1 MPSGAVHPNRKP
13 GLKPSLWD
21 GIIPLGESRGGTPE
35 GERALQ
41 GARRVARC
49 GGCDPRLSA
58 FRFPFILFL
67 SFFLGLQSLIVMAA
81 GPTAGVF

>member
-58 FRFPFILFL
+58 FRFLLFL
-67 SFFLGLQSLIVMAA
+67 SFFLGLQIVIVTAT
-81 GPTAGVF
+81 GPTTGAF